1 MTINEIYKELQQID
15 EFHADFNP
23 TVESKKRMSELI
35 SQLPVTLL
43 SATER

>member
-1 MTINEIYKELQQID
+1 MTVKEIYKELQLLD

-23 TVESKKRMSELI
+23 TIESKERMRILI
-35 SQLPVTLL
+35 SQLPIRQL